1 MPVKFEYSIESV
13 VITSATGVEKEI
25 KDLVMG
31 ISFFES
37 LHLPYIKCE
46 MSIADA
52 ANLIETMP
60 IVGQEKVKLYVK
72 DSTTGLS
79 IKREFYV
86 SAIQDYTKGNSQS
99 SIYVLKLVTPEY
111 LYNGIGTI
119 SQAYSGRIS
128 DIVKKV
134 IKNYL
139 KYDIKNI
146 EDSLGD
152 YRVIIPT
159 WTPYKALDWLL
170 RRAKSKNNYP
180 YVFYDSLYDG
190 LTFESYEQIFDK
202 DIFNKYVHRGGS
214 VAKDDADQTG
224 AMRNTALQYDIES
237 MSNVGKNLMAGNFG
251 RGMHIVDH
259 AKRSYQFLMYDY
271 LKDFKKRP
279 RLSKAPYIVD
289 TFKVDGKSL
298 NEFDAIHIMNYKNS
312 LANEDGLNNYNNE
325 VEFTRLENEP
335 FLGQIGLVK
344 LNMTVKGR
352 VDLSV
357 GKVIDFEVERNRPTS
372 IGNNKNSNEYLSG
385 KYIVQNIHHKMEE
398 GKYYIILDAVKESL
412 GKKVE

>member
-1 MPVKFEYSIESV
+1 
-13 VITSATGVEKEI
+13 
-25 KDLVMG
+25 
-31 ISFFES
+31 
-37 LHLPYIKCE
+37 
-46 MSIADA
+46 
-52 ANLIETMP
+52 
-60 IVGQEKVKLYVK
+60 
-72 DSTTGLS
+72 
-79 IKREFYV
+79 
-86 SAIQDYTKGNSQS
+86 
-99 SIYVLKLVTPEY
+99 VLKLVTPEY
-111 LYNGIGTI
+111 LYNGISTI

-170 RRAKSKNNYP
+170 KRAKSKSNYP
-180 YVFYDSLYDG
+180 YVFYDSLYEG
-190 LTFESYEQIFDK
+190 LTFESYESIFSK

-237 MSNVGKNLMAGNFG
+237 MSNIGKNIMAGNFG

-279 RLSKAPYIVD
+279 RLSKAPYVVD

-312 LANEDGLNNYNNE
+312 LANEDGLNNYSNE